1 MTAQATETLNYKGE
15 KLRLCA
21 EPLAGYFELK
31 GLEAPF
37 RAPHTA
43 LWRGYLGTWKIVD
56 DRLYLVDLM
65 GWAKC
70 GGKVGLEFLF
80 PGCRTPVC
88 AHWANGLLRA
98 TRGKRIK
105 YVHAGFGSV
114 YEHDLLF
121 QFDDGILKS
130 VVIKTNDFEEAKHLQ
145 RGIFGFS
152 MAEPATLREA
162 GAISMAGPVR
172 GVVRDGFFDTCYKKD
187 NSSLSL
193 VSFCAPF
200 QQLEG

>member
-31 GLEAPF
+31 GFEAPF

-43 LWRGYLGTWKIVD
+43 LWRGYVGTWGIVD

-65 GWAKC
+65 GWAKS
-70 GGKVGLEFLF
+70 GGKVGLDFLF
-80 PGCRTPVC
+80 PGCRTRVF

-98 TRGKRIK
+98 TRGKRIR

-114 YEHDLLF
+114 YEHDLLL
-121 QFDDGILKS
+121 QFHKGILKS
-130 VVIKTNDFEEAKHLQ
+130 VAMRNNYLEEPTVLPCRLFDLSAE
-145 RGIFGFS
+145 
-152 MAEPATLREA
+152 EPAALREA
-162 GAISMAGPVR
+162 GDDQHGGPGE
-172 GVVRDGFFDTCYKKD
+172 GVVQGGFFDTYH
-187 NSSLSL
+187 
-193 VSFCAPF
+193 
-200 QQLEG
+200 